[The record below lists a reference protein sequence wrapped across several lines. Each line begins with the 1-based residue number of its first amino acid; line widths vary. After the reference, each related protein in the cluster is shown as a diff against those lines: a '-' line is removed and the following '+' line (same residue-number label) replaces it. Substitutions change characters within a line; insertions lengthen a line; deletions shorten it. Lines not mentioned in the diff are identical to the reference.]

1 MKIIAVVPARS
12 GSKRLPGKNIKP
24 LGSKPL
30 IAHSIE
36 AGLDSRLI
44 DRVIVSTDSQEI
56 ARIGKQYGAEVPF
69 LRPPAISGDS
79 ISDTPVLGHV
89 AEWLEDNENYSP
101 DIIVLLRPTTP
112 LRSQGLIDRCI
123 ERLLNTEADSVRSV
137 RDVGHWH
144 PYWMLTVDE
153 QGWANP
159 FLEGKT
165 VDEFYQS
172 QLLPQ
177 LYKHDGYCDV
187 IRRKNIPRN
196 CPPNATL
203 AGLYG
208 KKRQVEFNNNGPFI
222 NIDTHEEFEIAKYY
236 KDRM

>member
-1 MKIIAVVPARS
+1 VHSNHYVSKKFFNMKIIAVVPARS

-24 LGSKPL
+24 LGNKPL

-36 AGLDSRLI
+36 DGLDSRLI
-44 DRVIVSTDSQEI
+44 DRVIVSTDSHEI
-56 ARIGKQYGAEVPF
+56 AQIGKEYGAEVPF
-69 LRPPAISGDS
+69 LRPFDISGDL

-89 AEWLEDNENYSP
+89 ADWLEDSEGYSP

-165 VDEFYQS
+165 V
-172 QLLPQ
+172 
-177 LYKHDGYCDV
+177 
-187 IRRKNIPRN
+187 
-196 CPPNATL
+196 
-203 AGLYG
+203 
-208 KKRQVEFNNNGPFI
+208 
-222 NIDTHEEFEIAKYY
+222 
-236 KDRM
+236 